1 MSRVSMYNKVS
12 FQEFKSFLLSI
23 QENFPTVQLYIVRN
37 GDHVADLIME
47 ARTENNRIQFCP
59 YELWQCDNPE
69 IETLKLMERLNTYE
83 KKR

>member
-1 MSRVSMYNKVS
+1 MNNKVS
-12 FQEFKSFLLSI
+12 FQEFKSFLLSEI

-37 GDHVADLIME
+37 GDHVADLIMK

-69 IETLKLMERLNTYE
+69 IETLKLMERLH
-83 KKR
+83 R